1 MTPARTAVWLL
12 KPAELSLKGNN
23 KKSFEAVLKR
33 NLQAMLAGYSA
44 RLETRDGRFY
54 LRGAEQDQAAI
65 EDTLGRL
72 IGISGWARTRDL
84 PKTIEAA
91 LAACVEEGKKLAARG
106 VGTFKIEARRTD
118 KSFPHDSFALR
129 REAGQAVLDAVPGL
143 KVDVHRPQ
151 AVIYIEIRERAYIY
165 SDARKGLGGLPVG
178 TAGRGLL
185 LLSGGIDSPVAGFL
199 MASRGMGVD
208 AVHFHAYPYT
218 SAEARQKTVRL
229 AEILGGYCMGV
240 RLYVVGFTKVQLR
253 IKEGAPLPWATVLL
267 RMAMMECAE
276 KIALKIKSKCLIT
289 GESLSQVAS
298 QTIENL
304 NCTQSVVTLPV
315 LRPLIGMDK
324 DAITRKA
331 EQIGTYRTSIE
342 PYEDCCVLFSP
353 PHPVL
358 RGSLAEASALY
369 RSLELDPLIEEALQ
383 ECETVKCGYLED
395 LTQRHGGHGARGED

>member
-1 MTPARTAVWLL
+1 L

-33 NLQAMLAGYSA
+33 NLQAMLAGCNA
-44 RLETRDGRFY
+44 RLETQNGRFY
-54 LRGAEQDQAAI
+54 LHGEENDQAAI
-65 EDTLGRL
+65 EGALGRL
-72 IGISGWARTRDL
+72 IGISGWAKTRSL
-84 PKTIEAA
+84 PKNIEAV
-91 LAACVEEGKKLAARG
+91 LAACVEEGKKLAAQG
-106 VGTFKIEARRTD
+106 VGSFKIEARRTD

-129 REAGQAVLDAVPGL
+129 CKGGEAVLDAVPGL
-143 KVDVHRPQ
+143 KVDVHQPG
-151 AVIYIEIRERAYIY
+151 AVIHIEIREKAYIY

-199 MASRGMGVD
+199 MASRGMGID

-218 SAEARQKTVRL
+218 SAEARQKTVHL
-229 AEILGGYCMGV
+229 AETLGGYCMGI
-240 RLYVVGFTKVQLR
+240 RLYVVGFTKVQMR
-253 IKEGAPLPWATVLL
+253 IKESAPLPWATVLL

-315 LRPLIGMDK
+315 LRPLIGLDK
-324 DAITRKA
+324 DAIIRKA

-358 RGSLAEASALY
+358 RGDLDEASGLY
-369 RSLELDPLIEEALQ
+369 QALELDPLITEALR
-383 ECETVKCGYLED
+383 EYETVKCGYPPP
-395 LTQRHGGHGARGED
+395 T